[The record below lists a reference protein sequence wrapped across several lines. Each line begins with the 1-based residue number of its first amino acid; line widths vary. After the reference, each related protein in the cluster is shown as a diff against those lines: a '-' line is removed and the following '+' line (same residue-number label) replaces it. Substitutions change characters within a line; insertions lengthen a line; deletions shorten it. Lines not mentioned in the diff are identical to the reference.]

1 MVNALLSGA
10 VLFKRNP
17 DMVTKSEVITILKT
31 ILATL
36 VMAFTMRLLYG
47 FTGAGNT
54 LVQSIVNAVICGG
67 IGIVVYGVMLIL
79 LKVEE
84 VIKLLP
90 KTCERR

>member
-1 MVNALLSGA
+1 MVNALLNGA

-17 DMVTKSEVITILKT
+17 DMVTKSEAVTILKT

-36 VMAFTMRLLYG
+36 VMASAMKLVYT

-79 LKVEE
+79 LKVDEI
-84 VIKLLP
+84 IKLLP
-90 KTCERR
+90 KRRKI